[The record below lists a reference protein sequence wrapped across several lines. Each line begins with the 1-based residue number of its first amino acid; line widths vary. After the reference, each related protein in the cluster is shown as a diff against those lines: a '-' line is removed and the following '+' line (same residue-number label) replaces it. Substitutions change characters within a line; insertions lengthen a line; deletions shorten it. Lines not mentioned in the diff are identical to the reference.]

1 MPAKKSIHAD
11 SGPGTTQI
19 PLGPSPKLAVTLVAL
34 LGDAAIA
41 AAATA
46 ARATYQASFRRKR
59 GPRRKPRPGLDTP
72 LWNALAPELRRALLP
87 YGSKARLAR
96 HLGVPRQRLQDYLK
110 SGARVPDGE
119 TTLRLLH
126 WLGEIRAGR
135 DPSAL
140 VPPDPTR
147 FPPGKA

>member
-1 MPAKKSIHAD
+1 MPSKHAA
-11 SGPGTTQI
+11 SRGPDAAAAAP
-19 PLGPSPKLAVTLVAL
+19 PLGPSAKLAINLVAL
-34 LGDAAIA
+34 LGEAAIA

-59 GPRRKPRPGLDTP
+59 GPRRKTRPGLDTP
-72 LWNALAPELRRALLP
+72 LWNVLVQELRRALVP

-96 HLGVPRQRLQDYLK
+96 HLGVPRQRLQDFLK
-110 SGARVPDGE
+110 AGARLPDAE

-126 WLGEIRAGR
+126 WLGEKHAGR

-140 VPPDPTR
+140 VPPDPER
-147 FPPGKA
+147 FSPNKS